1 MRTYPTATCT
11 FSTGSPTIFSTG
23 TNRFQAYI
31 AEDYNS
37 TTINI
42 MNTANYSAE
51 L

>member
-1 MRTYPTATCT
+1 MRAYPTATAT
-11 FSTGSPTIFSTG
+11 FNTGSPTIFDTG

-37 TTINI
+37 GTINI
-42 MNTANYSAE
+42 MTAANYSAE